1 MNTLVKTSLA
11 AALAV
16 VANNAIADQVFNDD
30 LIVTSSACIGQDCVN
45 GESFGFDTIRLKE
58 NNLRIK
64 FQDTSNSASFPSND
78 WQLTANDS
86 SNGGLN
92 KFSIDDIDGGKTPFT
107 IEAGAQSHAIY
118 VDDGGRVGLGTSTPV
133 VELQVVDGDS
143 PTLRLE
149 QDGSSGFTAQTWDI
163 AGNET
168 NFFVRDV
175 TNGSKLPFKIKP
187 NAPTNSLFVDSNG
200 DIGLGTQSPKAD
212 LHVLTDNTNSFLV
225 GANETD
231 YNLIVKNDG
240 VTHLQSDYI
249 DTDSTS
255 CGGLDCGRFTAIATI
270 EENNSATTGR
280 TLLALKNNA
289 PGWISMEDTTQNN
302 KWILS
307 NGGGSFSVV
316 LLDQNTNTMSV
327 PFKIANNGDVTVSG
341 VVNESSSKL
350 LKENISEVDY
360 NDILSSIDKLA
371 ISSWS
376 YIKDKGSV
384 KHIGPMAQDFFN
396 AFNLGASDKHLSSV
410 DTSGVSLAAVKALY
424 KISQEKDK
432 KIEELESRLAKLEA
446 AKR

>member
-1 MNTLVKTSLA
+1 MNTFVKSSLA

-16 VANNAIADQVFNDD
+16 VANNALADQVFNDD

-175 TNGSKLPFKIKP
+175 TNGSKLPFKIMP
-187 NAPTNSLFVDSNG
+187 SAPTNALVVSASGNIGIGDQTPDAKLDIESGDLLLGNG
-200 DIGLGTQSPKAD
+200 DINITNASSDSRVNFIDDSADTIDWTIGQFMYDNLTSSTTGSFYIGATDGT
-212 LHVLTDNTNSFLV
+212 TNFRLFDSGRLKIKGT
-225 GANETD
+225 GANIFD
-231 YNLIVKNDG
+231 L
-240 VTHLQSDYI
+240 
-249 DTDSTS
+249 
-255 CGGLDCGRFTAIATI
+255 
-270 EENNSATTGR
+270 SATGELTVTSDMNATAFNVTSDINKKHNINPINPSILLN
-280 TLLALKNNA
+280 TLEAL
-289 PGWISMEDTTQNN
+289 PIST
-302 KWILS
+302 W
-307 NGGGSFSVV
+307 SFKS
-316 LLDQNTNTMSV
+316 DKTNTV
-327 PFKIANNGDVTVSG
+327 
-341 VVNESSSKL
+341 
-350 LKENISEVDY
+350 
-360 NDILSSIDKLA
+360 
-371 ISSWS
+371 
-376 YIKDKGSV
+376 
-384 KHIGPMAQDFFN
+384 HIGPMAQDFKRLFN
-396 AFNLGASDKHLSSV
+396 VGGSDKTINV
-410 DTSGVSLAAVKALY
+410 ADAVGISLASSKALN
-424 KISQEKDK
+424 EK
-432 KIEELESRLAKLEA
+432 LKLEVQA
-446 AKR
+446 LRREIDELKSLIEK